1 LINIKF
7 IKAKGDVCTNL
18 WILLKSNYFDKKIFN
33 EVKYF
38 KKKIKFKQIY
48 IYKLLTKFLKYLDIV
63 FKHFLIQI
71 IKLLITIFYQ

>member
-1 LINIKF
+1 MFAQIYEYFLNQITLTRKFLMKLNI
-7 IKAKGDVCTNL
+7 L
-18 WILLKSNYFDKKIFN
+18 R
-33 EVKYF
+33 
-38 KKKIKFKQIY
+38 KKIKFKQIY